1 MRLLV
6 IAAIAAGCA
15 QSALVEGPAGGPP
28 ATECNSWRQ
37 WGNNAAHDGASCVSG
52 QPLHGMLSDMVY
64 DPFLAQEVADAEGDL
79 LVHYQAPL
87 IDGDDAYMMTKR
99 GTYTPCHVS
108 SKGPSCFDAD
118 ELYRLRSQIWS
129 EQRFAIRSD
138 GALVLQ
144 WTFDSDWK
152 PEPQIGFE
160 PLFQPALAGALIAI
174 PGAGGALWELDR
186 ISGAVVRHVVPFGAP
201 SGTIDPDT
209 YVAGGIAVGPA
220 GTLYYNAI
228 KLDHEL
234 PLARDAH
241 AWLVAVA
248 PDGTVRTADYAQLVI
263 GAPKAPEEC
272 VRSYVS
278 QVPLPWPPEDPE
290 NGGLLFPGMTP
301 CRPQR
306 PGINTTPA
314 VGADGTIFTV
324 SRVHD
329 NPRYSFVVAIAPDL
343 TPRWATSLRDYLH
356 DGCGV
361 TTPSDATETEHTFDC
376 RIGAP
381 IGVERATGL
390 APAGQVDDQS
400 SSSPVALPDGGV
412 LYGSYTGYNTSRG
425 HLFKLDRDGA
435 IVAAFDFGW
444 DSTPA
449 VVGGAA
455 DYRIIIKDNHY
466 DTDDNGTQL
475 GPFYITALDA
485 SLEPIWKFQ
494 STNIFSCTRQPDA
507 TITCASDHPNGFEW
521 CINAVAVDR
530 DGTIYAN
537 SEDGNVYAI
546 NADGTL
552 RDWVFLDRA
561 IGAAYTPIAL
571 DRNGHIFALN
581 SGHLSVVGR

>member
-1 MRLLV
+1 
-6 IAAIAAGCA
+6 
-15 QSALVEGPAGGPP
+15 
-28 ATECNSWRQ
+28 
-37 WGNNAAHDGASCVSG
+37 
-52 QPLHGMLSDMVY
+52 
-64 DPFLAQEVADAEGDL
+64 
-79 LVHYQAPL
+79 
-87 IDGDDAYMMTKR
+87 
-99 GTYTPCHVS
+99 
-108 SKGPSCFDAD
+108 
-118 ELYRLRSQIWS
+118 
-129 EQRFAIRSD
+129 
-138 GALVLQ
+138 
-144 WTFDSDWK
+144 
-152 PEPQIGFE
+152 
-160 PLFQPALAGALIAI
+160 
-174 PGAGGALWELDR
+174 
-186 ISGAVVRHVVPFGAP
+186 
-201 SGTIDPDT
+201 
-209 YVAGGIAVGPA
+209 
-220 GTLYYNAI
+220 
-228 KLDHEL
+228 
-234 PLARDAH
+234 
-241 AWLVAVA
+241 
-248 PDGTVRTADYAQLVI
+248 
-263 GAPKAPEEC
+263 
-272 VRSYVS
+272 
-278 QVPLPWPPEDPE
+278 
-290 NGGLLFPGMTP
+290 MTP

-552 RDWVFLDRA
+552 RDWVFLDSA